1 MTYPGILINE
11 FSTPGIKTPGF
22 YEGGALPPAITQKRV
37 AADAKIY
44 PGLFVGRASDDFNYD
59 YVKDVSQISAPTVN
73 DIKGIVG
80 KMNTQE
86 VTTNFTFSYDKLDSL
101 FYPVDTNI
109 QLVTTIRSRIY
120 ALVGESFDPTAST
133 ERGRVFIA
141 PATVTTPGSEV
152 WAGSIVS
159 STYTDALEISTI
171 ASFSFAGTA
180 AAVTK
185 GDLIPLVLD
194 QLSA

>member
-86 VTTNFTFSYDKLDSL
+86 VTTNFTFSYDKLGSL
-101 FYPVDTNI
+101 F
-109 QLVTTIRSRIY
+109 
-120 ALVGESFDPTAST
+120 
-133 ERGRVFIA
+133 
-141 PATVTTPGSEV
+141 
-152 WAGSIVS
+152 
-159 STYTDALEISTI
+159 
-171 ASFSFAGTA
+171 
-180 AAVTK
+180 
-185 GDLIPLVLD
+185 
-194 QLSA
+194 